1 MRTNI
6 FLIFAA
12 LSMLASGCGSSGKI
26 GKLERGKTG
35 AELSIA
41 NEEMEELK
49 NEILA
54 SNRSSDTL
62 TVRGLNGEKLFLMKS
77 TTDSTGEVVG
87 SENLS
92 GVVVNA
98 RFKNIAERNG
108 KVNVTF
114 DIHIPKEL
122 QDPEWQLRFKPKI
135 FIQEDT
141 IHLDQIHITGRE
153 YLQKQLRGYELYN
166 KYLSSIITDSTLLRY
181 QNLVEIFI
189 ERNIPSL
196 AALKGDSSIVA
207 DGAISGVF
215 GISHREVLD
224 YYERRGRIHRNNL
237 RSERAPEAYERYIK
251 NPKTTDNIK
260 LDTVITHPND
270 IIYCYSETI
279 STRPELR
286 KVEINIDGEIMQNGE
301 SLYQIPQGKPLTFY
315 ISSIATLMESD
326 IHPQQDVIYE
336 EGIRALK
343 GRYYDRALEHL
354 LPYQDLNTAVAYL
367 CLEDDHPAREI
378 LEKQPDSA
386 KRDYMLA
393 LISARKGDER
403 RAIQLFIDSVTKDRA
418 MRFRANLDP
427 EISSLIKKYNLKLEE
442 TNQLNIN

>member
-1 MRTNI
+1 MRTDI
-6 FLIFAA
+6 LSIIAA
-12 LSMLASGCGSSGKI
+12 LMMIATSCGSSGKI
-26 GKLERGKTG
+26 GRLESRQTG

-41 NEEMEELK
+41 NEKMEEIK
-49 NEILA
+49 NDILA

-135 FIQEDT
+135 FIQDDT
-141 IHLDQIHITGRE
+141 IHLDQIHITGKE
-153 YLQKQLRGYELYN
+153 YLRKQLKGYELYN
-166 KYLSSIITDSTLLRY
+166 EYLSGIITDSTLLRY

-196 AALKGDSSIVA
+196 AALKSDSSIVI
-207 DGAISGVF
+207 DGAISGIYD
-215 GISHREVLD
+215 ISHREVLD
-224 YYERRGRIHRNNL
+224 YYKRRGRIQRNNL
-237 RSERAPEAYERYIK
+237 RSEKAPQAYERFVK
-251 NPKTTDNIK
+251 SPKATEKIK
-260 LDTVITHPND
+260 LDTVITDPKD
-270 IIYCYSETI
+270 MIYCYNETI

-301 SLYQIPQGKPLTFY
+301 SLYKIPQGKPLTFY

-326 IHPQQDVIYE
+326 IHPEEDVIYE
-336 EGIRALK
+336 EGIKALK

-354 LPYQDLNTAVAYL
+354 LPYRDLNTAVAYL
-367 CLEDDHPAREI
+367 CLEDDNPAREI

-393 LISARKGDER
+393 LISARKGDEKG
-403 RAIQLFIDSVTKDRA
+403 AIQHFIDSVTKDRA
-418 MRFRANLDP
+418 MTFRANLDP
-427 EISSLIKKYNLKLEE
+427 EISSLVKKYNLKLED